1 MDKLTEALHDIALE
15 HGIAQLAAD
24 MGVSRHVLAN
34 QLNPTND
41 RHISLAKYYLM
52 VRLTQDVRCV
62 QPLLDELGMIAVPAS
77 KPDEDISLFDLVMNH
92 QVSVGVVAK
101 TVRDALADQKIDA
114 KERVKIEEV
123 VQQEINAL
131 CDLASVLKEMSQPR
145 EVKR

>member
-1 MDKLTEALHDIALE
+1 
-15 HGIAQLAAD
+15 
-24 MGVSRHVLAN
+24 HVLAN
-34 QLNPTND
+34 QLNPVND

-77 KPDEDISLFDLVMNH
+77 QPGEDVSLFDLVMNH

-101 TVRDALADQKIDA
+101 TVRDALADGQIDA
-114 KERVKIEEV
+114 KERGQIEQV
-123 VQQEINAL
+123 VQEEINAL
-131 CDLASVLKEMSQPR
+131 CDLSAVLKEMSQPR